1 MKILLWEKR
10 IEKDYSIRELS
21 EKSGISIAAINK
33 IENGK
38 ASPTIRT
45 LEDLAAALGCS
56 VFDLLEE

>member
-10 IEKDYSIRELS
+10 NEKDYSTRELS
-21 EKSGISIAAINK
+21 EKSGISIAAIDK

>member
-10 IEKDYSIRELS
+10 NEKDYSTRELS
-21 EKSGISIAAINK
+21 EKSGISISAINK